1 MDMKT
6 KIESNRVWLYL
17 LFAFGIAWAIDLV
30 IFMTGGLMNPKNVS
44 MARALLVL
52 SMAAPALAN
61 ILTRRITGEGWKDLF
76 LQPRF
81 KQSKRYWMLAWLGTP
96 LLVLLGMAIYYIL
109 LPKYFDPTLSA
120 ESKLLAQLTQRTGK
134 VLPITPMMLFVIQ
147 ITQAILIAPFINGLA
162 AFGEEFGWRAYLL
175 PKLTP
180 LGGHK
185 AMLVMGL
192 IWGMWHWPVIFMGY
206 EFGLSYP
213 GYPWL
218 GPIVMLWFTFVAG
231 TFLGW
236 LTLKTKSVWPAA
248 LAHGSINSISVIA
261 FYLAKGQ
268 PNPVVGPAGVGLLAS
283 LPLTLL
289 AFWLLWRSDAF
300 SQVGGKN
307 NQPKVVPAH
316 G

>member
-1 MDMKT
+1 MIT
-6 KIESNRVWLYL
+6 KIETRRVWLFL

-30 IFMTGGLMNPKNVS
+30 TYLTGGLKDLKTGS
-44 MARALLVL
+44 LAWTLLVV

-61 ILTRRITGEGWKDLF
+61 ILTRWVTAEGRKKLYLRPGF
-76 LQPRF
+76 RQT
-81 KQSKRYWMLAWLGTP
+81 KHYWLLAWLGTSF
-96 LLVLLGMAIYYIL
+96 LVLSGMVIYYIL

-120 ESKLLAQLTQRTGK
+120 ESKLLAQLAQRTGK
-134 VLPITPMMLFVIQ
+134 AISITPVMLFVIQ

-175 PKLTP
+175 PKLVP
-180 LGGHK
+180 LGGRK
-185 AMLVMGL
+185 AMLIMGL
-192 IWGMWHWPVIFMGY
+192 IWGVWHWPVIFMGY

-218 GPIVMLWFTFVAG
+218 GPIVMLWFTFVVG

-236 LTLKTKSVWPAA
+236 LTLRAKSVWPAA

-289 AFWLLWRSDAF
+289 AFWLLWRSDVF